1 MENSQF
7 ELEERIKKLE
17 EKAARTEEMLNLMIE
32 YIDKKVEKKPM
43 TFWTDGPIMTYG
55 KNEIPWTEINN
66 IDTEIRDF
74 KNKFQTSRKKG
85 ADEPRGDE
93 A

>member
-1 MENSQF
+1 MQNSQS
-7 ELEERIKKLE
+7 ELEGRIKKLE
-17 EKAARTEEMLNLMIE
+17 EKAAKTEELINLMIE

-43 TFWTDGPIMTYG
+43 TFWTDGPIMSYG
-55 KNEIPWTEINN
+55 KNTIPWSETNN
-66 IDTEIRDF
+66 IDTGIKDF
-74 KNKFQTSRKKG
+74 TNKSRASRKKG